1 MRAAPG
7 HDLSELIKWMARDE
21 WRHRI
26 DAVMAEH
33 FKPAMHKF
41 GLAFEEIDDAL
52 GGTRGITLWG
62 CAFEDFLTR
71 RFEPD
76 DENPVE
82 VYLRRRGW
90 RERVLARN
98 YMTALQSSVM
108 SLYEV
113 SDLVPGESFRT
124 RDLIR
129 KGEPILVSE
138 RTATRTLKPWDRI
151 AARIVRQ
158 GPKMILAGGLL
169 AFPLEAS
176 LSLFAQLEDRYA
188 HAVKKSRR
196 GAPPLNG
203 LAGWNGTDDELRQ
216 AAPLFT
222 TVWLFDVLPR
232 VLGIGQPTLLNSDG
246 DEVVFHTVTF
256 PLTTD
261 ASREEIARRLSELPR
276 LHQETPT
283 FWNWIGEASSR
294 SRKFRDDGIVTWNI
308 TMEDGSV
315 VLGNV
320 ELKEHTLS
328 LSVNSAARAERGKAM
343 LATTLSDQIGSPL
356 TEIQTV
362 EQMKASPRP
371 AMKPPGDEIPPEVQT
386 KLVHDMLDKQYRAL
400 LDEPVPMLGDL
411 SPRAA
416 ARSAKGRQNVAAW
429 LKHIENRSRNVPNP
443 DDPIATYDFT
453 WLWRELRVEQLRN

>member
-1 MRAAPG
+1 MRAAPA

-21 WRHRI
+21 WRQRM

-33 FKPAMHKF
+33 FEPGMHKF
-41 GLAFEEIDDAL
+41 GLAFEQIDDAL
-52 GGTRGITLWG
+52 GGTWGITLWG

-71 RFEPD
+71 RFEPGG
-76 DENPVE
+76 ENPVE

-90 RERVLARN
+90 KERVLARN
-98 YMTALQSSVM
+98 YMTALQTSVM

-113 SDLVPGESFRT
+113 SDLVPGESFRA

-129 KGEPILVSE
+129 GGEPVLVSE

-151 AARIVRQ
+151 AARIVPQ

-176 LSLFAQLEDRYA
+176 LFAQLEDRYA
-188 HAVKKSRR
+188 HAVRRSRR

-203 LAGWNGTDDELRQ
+203 LEGWNGTDDELRQ

-246 DEVVFHTVTF
+246 DEVVFHIVIF
-256 PLTTD
+256 PITTD
-261 ASREEIARRLSELPR
+261 ASQEEIVRHLSKLPPLR
-276 LHQETPT
+276 KETPT

-294 SRKFRDDGIVTWNI
+294 SEKSRDERIMTWNI

-320 ELKEHTLS
+320 ELKEHTVS

-343 LATTLSDQIGSPL
+343 LATTLGDLVGPPL

-371 AMKPPGDEIPPEVQT
+371 ATKQTGGEIPPDVQT

-416 ARSAKGRQNVAAW
+416 ARSAKGRRNVAAW
-429 LKHIENRSRNVPNP
+429 LKHIENRSRNVPDP
-443 DDPIATYDFT
+443 DHPIATYDF
-453 WLWRELRVEQLRN
+453 VEQFKN